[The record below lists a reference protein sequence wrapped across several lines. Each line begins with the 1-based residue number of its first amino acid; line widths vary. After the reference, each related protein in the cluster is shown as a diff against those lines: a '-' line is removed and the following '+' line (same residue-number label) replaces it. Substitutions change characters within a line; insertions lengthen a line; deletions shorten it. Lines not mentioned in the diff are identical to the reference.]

1 MPVLIKMIILL
12 FLLNSCSG
20 AGRTVDPTV
29 WDDIFDV
36 SQELGKGKS
45 VSEALGS
52 VKWAKFTLKKIGWDM
67 VFYGCLFLPVP
78 LI

>member
-1 MPVLIKMIILL
+1 MPVLIRMIILL

-45 VSEALGS
+45 ISEALGS
-52 VKWAKFTLKKIGWDM
+52 VK
-67 VFYGCLFLPVP
+67 
-78 LI
+78 